1 MPEKRM
7 MYLLSIPP
15 PSPFPLSFY
24 YFYFLMCLAPNMGFP
39 PCHYTY
45 YSSLPSLASSLL
57 CSFMGK
63 YLSYLEILH
72 PVLNTLMCKLS
83 NNIIVI
89 LPEIIITVVQVFEFE
104 HFV

>member
-1 MPEKRM
+1 
-7 MYLLSIPP
+7 
-15 PSPFPLSFY
+15 
-24 YFYFLMCLAPNMGFP
+24 
-39 PCHYTY
+39 
-45 YSSLPSLASSLL
+45 
-57 CSFMGK
+57 MGK

-104 HFV
+104 HFVWKLNEEAEAENS